1 MALMYSRDDL
11 LMVLRSVESLL
22 LRMSAARWVMGTLQ
36 LRKAR
41 SILVS
46 CSTLSAQ
53 ASRRQAPCHVREMI
67 DSLRDVHLPEVFE
80 NQPIVTCLSA
90 P

>member
-1 MALMYSRDDL
+1 
-11 LMVLRSVESLL
+11 
-22 LRMSAARWVMGTLQ
+22 
-36 LRKAR
+36 
-41 SILVS
+41 
-46 CSTLSAQ
+46 
-53 ASRRQAPCHVREMI
+53 MI